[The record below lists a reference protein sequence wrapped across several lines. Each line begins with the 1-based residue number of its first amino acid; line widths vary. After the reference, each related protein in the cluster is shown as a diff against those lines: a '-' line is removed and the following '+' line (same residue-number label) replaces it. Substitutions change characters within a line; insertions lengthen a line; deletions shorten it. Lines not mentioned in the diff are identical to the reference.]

1 MTAKQE
7 QEITQ
12 IGIRLLDD
20 AYTAW
25 FMAEHECEQALRAWF
40 EGPPRDNSA
49 MYLSYRAALDR
60 EEAAAHDL
68 RRLSRLAQPC
78 RDRLLASERL
88 APH

>member
-49 MYLSYRAALDR
+49 MYLSYRTEASWAAPARFSGRRALPR
-60 EEAAAHDL
+60 CPAL
-68 RRLSRLAQPC
+68 RVARC
-78 RDRLLASERL
+78 
-88 APH
+88 